1 MNYGLI
7 EILTLLGAVC
17 LFLLGMKYMN
27 NGIQKLAGEKMRSIL
42 NAMTTNRFAG
52 VFTGLL
58 ITGIIQSSSAT
69 TIMVVSFANAGLLN
83 LVQSIGVIMGANLG
97 TTVTAWIVSLLGF
110 ELDLGDIAIP
120 ILAFGVPLLFL
131 RKEKF
136 QFLGEFIIGF
146 ALLFMGLEYMQNSVP
161 DLHSNPALLQ
171 GLTNLTEFGGW
182 SILIFIGIGTVITI
196 IIQSSSAAMALTM
209 VMAAN
214 GWIGFEHAAA
224 MSLGENI
231 GTTLDTNIAALMGNV
246 HAKRAAL
253 AHAAFNVFGGLL
265 VLAVFNFYL
274 TEIER
279 FMLMAGLDSPFTSPA
294 AIPIALSAFHTSS
307 NLLQTI
313 VFIGFIKYFARFV
326 EFVIPSKG
334 KKSEQS
340 HLEYFNSGFL
350 QAAELSVLQAKSE
363 TKRFAD
369 LSHRMFHFIP
379 GMVTENKKEKFE
391 EIRKR
396 VEKYED
402 ITDRVEEEITTFLI
416 KVTNKNLSEQSSE
429 ELRRLRLVCAEIEK
443 IGDVCFKMATLLA
456 KKKEEK
462 VYFTPSQRD
471 KFTEMFTITNE
482 AFEHMLE
489 SLEKGE
495 AYARQN
501 LPIAIGLEKR
511 INAFRDSMGE
521 TAIDDIEK
529 GIGNVKSVFY
539 FNKLITSCEKIGDSI
554 INISEAVAEVNVE

>member
-1 MNYGLI
+1 MNYGI
-7 EILTLLGAVC
+7 FEILTLLGSLC
-17 LFLLGMKYMN
+17 LFLLGMKYMS

-42 NAMTTNRFAG
+42 GAMTTNRFAG

-69 TIMVVSFANAGLLN
+69 TVMVVSFANAGLLN
-83 LVQSIGVIMGANLG
+83 LVQSIGVVMGANIG
-97 TTVTAWIVSLLGF
+97 TTITAWIVSLLGF
-110 ELDLGDIAIP
+110 EVELGDIAIP
-120 ILAFGVPLLFL
+120 LLVFGVPLLLL

-136 QFLGEFIIGF
+136 QFIGEFIIGF
-146 ALLFMGLEYMQNSVP
+146 SLLFMGLEYMQDSVP
-161 DLHSNPALLQ
+161 DLQSNPEIFR
-171 GLTNLTEFGGW
+171 GLRSLTEFGGW
-182 SILIFIGIGTVITI
+182 SILIFVGIGTGITM
-196 IIQSSSAAMALTM
+196 IIQSSSAAMVLTM

-231 GTTLDTNIAALMGNV
+231 GTTLTANIAALMANV

-253 AHAAFNVFGGLL
+253 AHAVFNVLGAIL
-265 VLAVFNFYL
+265 VLAIFNFYL
-274 TEIER
+274 KEIER
-279 FMLMAGLDSPFTSPA
+279 FMLLAGIDSPFTNPA
-294 AIPIALSAFHTSS
+294 SIPIALSAFHTSS
-307 NLLQTI
+307 NILQTI
-313 VFIGFIKYFARFV
+313 VFIGFIKYFAVIV
-326 EFVIPSKG
+326 EFLIPSKG

-340 HLEYFNSGFL
+340 HLEYFDSGFL
-350 QAAELSVLQAKSE
+350 QAAELSVLQAKKE

-369 LSHRMFHFIP
+369 LSHRMYHFIP

-391 EIRKR
+391 DIRDR
-396 VEKYED
+396 VVKYEE
-402 ITDRVEEEITTFLI
+402 ITDKVEEEITTFLI
-416 KVTNKNLSEQSSE
+416 KVTNQNLSEHSSE
-429 ELRRLRLVCAEIEK
+429 DLRRLRVACAEIEK
-443 IGDVCFKMATLLA
+443 IGDVCYKIASLLT

-495 AYARQN
+495 SHALQN
-501 LPIAIGLEKR
+501 LPKAIELEKR
-511 INAFRDSMGE
+511 INSFRDSVGQSV
-521 TAIDDIEK
+521 IDDIEK

-554 INISEAVAEVNVE
+554 INISEAIAGVNVE